1 MLLPDASR
9 PANHRMNEI
18 AAMEIDSIKPE
29 PHPKYSLCTLLTDKV
44 QYIEALASFREA
56 GFIEPACEF
65 LYIDNT
71 AANKYDAYAGVNQFL
86 QKARGD
92 YIILCHQDL
101 VLHSDN
107 REKLDKA
114 IDDITRR
121 DPDWALLGNAGGTV
135 PGQQAYHLTEY
146 TGDKKHYL
154 RRGTFPAKAY
164 SLDEN
169 FIVIR
174 KSANLGASHDL
185 EGFHLYG
192 TDLCMIAG
200 ILGYSAYV
208 IDFHLWH
215 LGGASIRP
223 PVTSGAH
230 TTLTFDATKLN
241 LINKYRRVCSPRFI
255 QTTCT
260 IFYVSASRLKNYLFN
275 RKHVF
280 SIQKRLNSMRNRRH
294 AE

>member
-1 MLLPDASR
+1 
-9 PANHRMNEI
+9 MNEI
-18 AAMEIDSIKPE
+18 NAIEIDTITPKS
-29 PHPKYSLCTLLTDKV
+29 HPKYSICTLLTEKA
-44 QYIEALASFREA
+44 QYIDALASFRTA
-56 GFIEPACEF
+56 GFVEPECEF

-86 QKARGD
+86 QKSQGD

-101 VLHSDN
+101 ILHADN
-107 REKLDKA
+107 REKLDQV
-114 IDDITRR
+114 IDDITRL
-121 DPDWALLGNAGGTV
+121 DPGWALLGNAGGTV

-146 TGDKKHYL
+146 TGEEKHYL

-169 FIVIR
+169 FIVVR

-192 TDLCMIAG
+192 TDLCMIAR

-208 IDFHLWH
+208 VDFHLWH
-215 LGGASIRP
+215 LGGASLKP
-223 PVTSGAH
+223 PATGGTHATS
-230 TTLTFDATKLN
+230 TFDKTRQN
-241 LINKYRRVCSPRFI
+241 LINKYQRVCSPRFI

-280 SIQKRLNSMRNRRH
+280 SIQKRLNSLRNNSR

>member
-1 MLLPDASR
+1 MQPELTRL
-9 PANHRMNEI
+9 ANQAMNDI
-18 AAMEIDSIKPE
+18 AALEIDSIRPE
-29 PHPKYSLCTLLTDKV
+29 THPKYSLCTLLTDKA
-44 QYIEALASFREA
+44 QYADALASFREA
-56 GFIEPACEF
+56 GFTEPDCEF

-71 AANKYDAYAGVNQFL
+71 AANKYDAYAGVNLFL

-101 VLHSDN
+101 VLHEDK
-107 REKLDKA
+107 RDKLDRI
-114 IDDITRR
+114 IDDISRL
-121 DPDWALLGNAGGTV
+121 DPSWALLGNAGGTV

-146 TGDKKHYL
+146 TGEQKHYL

-169 FIVIR
+169 FIVVR

-208 IDFHLWH
+208 VDFHLWH
-215 LGGASIRP
+215 LGGASTRP
-223 PVTSGAH
+223 AATSGTHA
-230 TTLTFDATKLN
+230 TSTFDKTKYN
-241 LINKYRRVCSPRFI
+241 LIKKYQRVCSPRFI

-260 IFYVSASRLKNYLFN
+260 IFYVSASRLKNFLFN
-275 RKHVF
+275 NKHVF
-280 SIQKRLNSMRNRRH
+280 SIQKRLNSLRNQSRT
-294 AE
+294 E

>member
-1 MLLPDASR
+1 
-9 PANHRMNEI
+9 MNDI
-18 AAMEIDSIKPE
+18 AATEIDTIRPE
-29 PHPKYSLCTLLTDKV
+29 PHPKYSLCTLLTDKA
-44 QYIEALASFREA
+44 QYADALSSFREA
-56 GFIEPACEF
+56 GFTEPDCEF

-71 AANKYDAYAGVNQFL
+71 ATNKYDAYAGVNLFL

-92 YIILCHQDL
+92 YLILCHQDL
-101 VLHSDN
+101 VLHADK
-107 REKLDKA
+107 REKLDLI
-114 IDDITRR
+114 IDDISEL
-121 DPDWALLGNAGGTV
+121 DPNWALLGNAGGTV

-146 TGDKKHYL
+146 TGEQKHYL

-169 FIVIR
+169 FIVVR

-208 IDFHLWH
+208 VDFHLWH
-215 LGGASIRP
+215 LGGASTRP
-223 PVTSGAH
+223 AETSGTHA
-230 TTLTFDATKLN
+230 TSTFNKTKYN
-241 LINKYRRVCSPRFI
+241 LIKKYRRVCSPRFV

-260 IFYVSASRLKNYLFN
+260 IFYVSASRLKNFLFN
-275 RKHVF
+275 NKHVF
-280 SIQKRLNSMRNRRH
+280 SIQKRLNSLRNKSRT
-294 AE
+294 E